1 MRGVFRVDDK
11 YVRQD
16 LNVFGMTC
24 AACSTRIEKSLNKA
38 EGVEKA
44 NVNLVT
50 ENAAVYYDPEV
61 TTTEELIKVVKHA
74 GYDAAEKM
82 SKEEKDAVL
91 EKNFKKEVRRF
102 ILSAVLSLP
111 LLLTMVTHIPY
122 IHEMAFA
129 ETIGNWINPTIQLV
143 LATIVQFYIG
153 WRFYDGAYKA
163 LRGKSANMDV
173 LVALGTSAAYFYSV
187 VEYIR
192 HMIDPSVMPHYY
204 FETSAVLITL
214 ILLGKLLESYA
225 TSRTT
230 ESIAGLLE
238 LQAKEATVIREGKEW
253 LVPVDSL
260 KIGDIILVRP
270 GEKVPMD
277 AEIISGETSIDEA
290 MITGEPVP
298 VEKKP
303 GDSVIGATINFDGA
317 FQAKITKRMEET
329 VLESIIRLVEEAQ
342 GIKAPIQRL
351 ADKISGIFVPIVLGI
366 AAVTFIIWYLVTG
379 TVDGSLEAAIAVL
392 VIACPCALGLAT
404 PTAIMAGTGK
414 GAESGI
420 LFKGGEHLERTS
432 KVDTIVFDK
441 TGTLTEGKLEVSDKK
456 ASNDKF
462 FPYLF
467 LMEQQSEHPIA
478 KAIINMLDSEKIDV
492 SDVKQGKIRAKA
504 GHGMTGNLDDSK
516 VELGAYRYV
525 SSLTTIPSE
534 EDELIQSWMNAG
546 KTVVAMAI
554 DGTYAGALALSDTP
568 RPEAKEAIQKLQAQG
583 IKTAICSG
591 DQSVVVE
598 NMAKDLGA
606 DMFFAE
612 QLPNDKSALVEKL
625 QQEGHI
631 VAFVGDGIND
641 APALAASDIG
651 ISIGTGTDIAIETGD
666 VTLVSHRLTLIP
678 ETIELSKATM
688 RNIRQNFFW
697 ALAYNCAG
705 IPVAALGLLAPWVA
719 GLAMAF
725 SSVSVVTNALRLK
738 RYKFKS

>member
-1 MRGVFRVDDK
+1 MSDK

-61 TTTEELIKVVKHA
+61 TSTEDLIKVVKHA

-225 TSRTT
+225 TARTT

-351 ADKISGIFVPIVLGI
+351 ADRISGIFVPIVLGI

-456 ASNDKF
+456 AANDHF

-478 KAIINMLDSEKIDV
+478 KAIIKMLEPENMDV
-492 SDVKQGKIRAKA
+492 SAVKQGKIRAKA

-525 SSLTTIPSE
+525 SSLTTIPKE
-534 EDELIQSWMNAG
+534 DDELIESWMHAG

-554 DGTYAGALALSDTP
+554 DGVYAGALALSDTP
-568 RPEAKEAIQKLQAQG
+568 RPEAKEAIQKLKAQG

-598 NMAKDLGA
+598 NMAKDLGI

-705 IPVAALGLLAPWVA
+705 IPIAALGLLAPWVA

>member
-1 MRGVFRVDDK
+1 MSDK

-38 EGVEKA
+38 DGVEKA

-61 TTTEELIKVVKHA
+61 TSTEDLIKVVKHA

-129 ETIGNWINPTIQLV
+129 EAIGNWINPTIQLV

-187 VEYIR
+187 VEYVR
-192 HMIDPSVMPHYY
+192 HIIDPSVMPHYY

-351 ADKISGIFVPIVLGI
+351 ADRISGIFVPIVLGI

-456 ASNDKF
+456 AANDQF

-478 KAIINMLDSEKIDV
+478 KAIIKMLEPENMDV
-492 SDVKQGKIRAKA
+492 SAIKQGKIRAKA

-525 SSLTTIPSE
+525 SSLTTIPKE
-534 EDELIQSWMNAG
+534 DDELIESWMHAG

-554 DGTYAGALALSDTP
+554 DGVYAGALALSDTP
-568 RPEAKEAIQKLQAQG
+568 RPEAKEAIQKLKAQG

-598 NMAKDLGA
+598 NMAKDLGI

-625 QQEGHI
+625 QQDGHI

-705 IPVAALGLLAPWVA
+705 IPIAAFGLLAPWVA

>member
-1 MRGVFRVDDK
+1 MNDK

>member
-1 MRGVFRVDDK
+1 M
-11 YVRQD
+11 
-16 LNVFGMTC
+16 NVFGMTC

-478 KAIINMLDSEKIDV
+478 KAIINMLESEKIDV

-534 EDELIQSWMNAG
+534 EDKLIQSWMNAG

>member
-1 MRGVFRVDDK
+1 MNDK

-534 EDELIQSWMNAG
+534 EDKLIQSWMNAG

>member
-1 MRGVFRVDDK
+1 MSDK

-61 TTTEELIKVVKHA
+61 TSTEDLIKVVKHA

-351 ADKISGIFVPIVLGI
+351 ADRISGIFVPIVLGI

-456 ASNDKF
+456 AANDHF

-478 KAIINMLDSEKIDV
+478 KAIIKMLEPKNMDV
-492 SDVKQGKIRAKA
+492 SAVKQGKIRAKA

-525 SSLTTIPSE
+525 SSLTTIPKE
-534 EDELIQSWMNAG
+534 DDELIESWMHAG

-554 DGTYAGALALSDTP
+554 DGVYAGALALSDTP
-568 RPEAKEAIQKLQAQG
+568 RPEAKEAIQKLKAQG

-598 NMAKDLGA
+598 NMAKDLGI

-705 IPVAALGLLAPWVA
+705 IPIAALGLLAPWVA

>member
-1 MRGVFRVDDK
+1 
-11 YVRQD
+11 
-16 LNVFGMTC
+16 
-24 AACSTRIEKSLNKA
+24 
-38 EGVEKA
+38 
-44 NVNLVT
+44 
-50 ENAAVYYDPEV
+50 
-61 TTTEELIKVVKHA
+61 
-74 GYDAAEKM
+74 
-82 SKEEKDAVL
+82 
-91 EKNFKKEVRRF
+91 
-102 ILSAVLSLP
+102 
-111 LLLTMVTHIPY
+111 
-122 IHEMAFA
+122 
-129 ETIGNWINPTIQLV
+129 
-143 LATIVQFYIG
+143 
-153 WRFYDGAYKA
+153 
-163 LRGKSANMDV
+163 
-173 LVALGTSAAYFYSV
+173 
-187 VEYIR
+187 
-192 HMIDPSVMPHYY
+192 
-204 FETSAVLITL
+204 
-214 ILLGKLLESYA
+214 
-225 TSRTT
+225 
-230 ESIAGLLE
+230 
-238 LQAKEATVIREGKEW
+238 
-253 LVPVDSL
+253 
-260 KIGDIILVRP
+260 
-270 GEKVPMD
+270 
-277 AEIISGETSIDEA
+277 
-290 MITGEPVP
+290 
-298 VEKKP
+298 
-303 GDSVIGATINFDGA
+303 
-317 FQAKITKRMEET
+317 MEET

-351 ADKISGIFVPIVLGI
+351 ADRISGIFVPIVLGF

-456 ASNDKF
+456 AANDQF

-478 KAIINMLDSEKIDV
+478 KAIIKMLEPENMDV
-492 SDVKQGKIRAKA
+492 SAIKQGKIRAKA

-525 SSLTTIPSE
+525 SSLTTIPKE
-534 EDELIQSWMNAG
+534 DDELIESWMHAG

-554 DGTYAGALALSDTP
+554 DGVYAGALALSDTP
-568 RPEAKEAIQKLQAQG
+568 RPEAKEAIQKLKAQG

-598 NMAKDLGA
+598 NMAKDLGI

-625 QQEGHI
+625 QQDGHI

-705 IPVAALGLLAPWVA
+705 IPIAALGLLAPWVA

>member
-1 MRGVFRVDDK
+1 MNDK

-61 TTTEELIKVVKHA
+61 TSTEELIKVVKHA

-525 SSLTTIPSE
+525 SSLTTIQSE

>member
-1 MRGVFRVDDK
+1 MNDK

-478 KAIINMLDSEKIDV
+478 KAIINMLESEKIDV

-554 DGTYAGALALSDTP
+554 DGTYAGALALFDTP

>member
-1 MRGVFRVDDK
+1 MSDK

-38 EGVEKA
+38 DGVEKA

-61 TTTEELIKVVKHA
+61 TSTEDLIKVVKHA

-102 ILSAVLSLP
+102 ILSALLSLP

-187 VEYIR
+187 VEYVR
-192 HMIDPSVMPHYY
+192 HIIDPSVMPHYY

-238 LQAKEATVIREGKEW
+238 LQAKEATVIREGEEW

-260 KIGDIILVRP
+260 KIGDVILVRP

-351 ADKISGIFVPIVLGI
+351 ADRISGIFVPIVLGI

-456 ASNDKF
+456 AANDQF

-478 KAIINMLDSEKIDV
+478 KAIIKMLEPENMDV
-492 SDVKQGKIRAKA
+492 SAIKQGKIRAKA

-525 SSLTTIPSE
+525 SSLTTIPKE
-534 EDELIQSWMNAG
+534 DDELIESWMHAG

-554 DGTYAGALALSDTP
+554 DGVYAGALALSDTP
-568 RPEAKEAIQKLQAQG
+568 RPEAKEAIQKLKAQG

-598 NMAKDLGA
+598 NMAKDLGI

-625 QQEGHI
+625 QQDGHI

-705 IPVAALGLLAPWVA
+705 IPIAALGLLAPWVA

>member
-1 MRGVFRVDDK
+1 MNDK

-61 TTTEELIKVVKHA
+61 TSTEELIKVVKHA

-129 ETIGNWINPTIQLV
+129 ETIGNWINPTLQLV

-534 EDELIQSWMNAG
+534 EDKLIQSWMNAG

>member
-1 MRGVFRVDDK
+1 MNDK

-61 TTTEELIKVVKHA
+61 TSTEELIKVVKHA

-534 EDELIQSWMNAG
+534 EDKLIQSWMNAG

-738 RYKFKS
+738 R

>member
-1 MRGVFRVDDK
+1 MNDK

-61 TTTEELIKVVKHA
+61 TSTEELIKVVKHA

-504 GHGMTGNLDDSK
+504 GHGMTGDLDDSK

>member
-1 MRGVFRVDDK
+1 MNDK

-61 TTTEELIKVVKHA
+61 TSTEELIKVVKHA

-478 KAIINMLDSEKIDV
+478 KAIINMLESEKIDV

-534 EDELIQSWMNAG
+534 EDKLIQSWMNAG

>member
-1 MRGVFRVDDK
+1 MNDK

-290 MITGEPVP
+290 MIIGEPVP

-478 KAIINMLDSEKIDV
+478 KAIINMLESEKIDV

>member
-1 MRGVFRVDDK
+1 MNDK

-61 TTTEELIKVVKHA
+61 TSTEELIKVVKHA

-298 VEKKP
+298 IEKKP

-525 SSLTTIPSE
+525 SSLTTIPRE

>member
-1 MRGVFRVDDK
+1 MNDK

-61 TTTEELIKVVKHA
+61 TSTEELIKVVKHA

-317 FQAKITKRMEET
+317 FQAKVTKRMEET

-534 EDELIQSWMNAG
+534 EDKLIQSWMNAG

-598 NMAKDLGA
+598 NMAKGLGA

>member
-1 MRGVFRVDDK
+1 MDDK

-478 KAIINMLDSEKIDV
+478 KAIINMLDAEKIDV

-534 EDELIQSWMNAG
+534 EDKLIQSWMNAG

>member
-1 MRGVFRVDDK
+1 MNDK

-61 TTTEELIKVVKHA
+61 TSTEELIKVVKHA

-534 EDELIQSWMNAG
+534 EDKLIQSWMNAG

-725 SSVSVVTNALRLK
+725 SSVSVVTNALCLK

>member
-1 MRGVFRVDDK
+1 MNDK

-61 TTTEELIKVVKHA
+61 ISTEELIKVVKHA

-478 KAIINMLDSEKIDV
+478 KAIINMLESEKIDV

>member
-1 MRGVFRVDDK
+1 MNDK

-61 TTTEELIKVVKHA
+61 TSTEELIKVVKHA

>member
-1 MRGVFRVDDK
+1 MSDK

-38 EGVEKA
+38 DGVEKA

-61 TTTEELIKVVKHA
+61 TSTEDLIKVVKHA

-187 VEYIR
+187 VEYVR
-192 HMIDPSVMPHYY
+192 HIIDPSVMPHYY

-260 KIGDIILVRP
+260 KIGDVILVRP

-351 ADKISGIFVPIVLGI
+351 ADRISGIFVPIVLGI

-456 ASNDKF
+456 AANDQF

-478 KAIINMLDSEKIDV
+478 KAIIKMLEPENMDV
-492 SDVKQGKIRAKA
+492 SAIKQGKIRAKA

-525 SSLTTIPSE
+525 SSLTTIPKE
-534 EDELIQSWMNAG
+534 DDELIESWMHAG

-554 DGTYAGALALSDTP
+554 DGVYAGALALSDTP
-568 RPEAKEAIQKLQAQG
+568 RPEAKEAIQKLKAQG

-598 NMAKDLGA
+598 NMAKDLGI

-625 QQEGHI
+625 QQDVHI

-705 IPVAALGLLAPWVA
+705 IPIAALGLLAPWVA

>member
-1 MRGVFRVDDK
+1 MSDK

-61 TTTEELIKVVKHA
+61 TSTEDLIKVVKHA

-122 IHEMAFA
+122 IHEMAFV

-351 ADKISGIFVPIVLGI
+351 ADRISGIFVPIVLGI

-456 ASNDKF
+456 AANDHF

-478 KAIINMLDSEKIDV
+478 KAIIKMLEPENMDV
-492 SDVKQGKIRAKA
+492 SAVKQGKIRAKA

-525 SSLTTIPSE
+525 SSLTTIPKE
-534 EDELIQSWMNAG
+534 DDELIESWMHAG

-554 DGTYAGALALSDTP
+554 DGVYAGALALSDTP
-568 RPEAKEAIQKLQAQG
+568 RPEAKEAIQKLKAQG

-598 NMAKDLGA
+598 NMAKDLGI

-705 IPVAALGLLAPWVA
+705 IPIAALGLLAPWVA

>member
-1 MRGVFRVDDK
+1 MDDK

-478 KAIINMLDSEKIDV
+478 KAIINMLESEKIDV

>member
-1 MRGVFRVDDK
+1 MSDK

-38 EGVEKA
+38 DGVEKA

-61 TTTEELIKVVKHA
+61 TSTEDLIKVVKHA

-143 LATIVQFYIG
+143 LATLVQFYIG

-187 VEYIR
+187 VEYVR
-192 HMIDPSVMPHYY
+192 HIIDPSVMPHYY

-260 KIGDIILVRP
+260 KIGDVILVRP

-351 ADKISGIFVPIVLGI
+351 ADRISGIFVPIVLGI

-456 ASNDKF
+456 AANDHF

-478 KAIINMLDSEKIDV
+478 KAIIKMLEPKNMDV
-492 SDVKQGKIRAKA
+492 SAIKQGKIRAKA

-525 SSLTTIPSE
+525 SSLTTIPKE
-534 EDELIQSWMNAG
+534 DDELIESWMHAG

-554 DGTYAGALALSDTP
+554 DGVYAGALALSDTP
-568 RPEAKEAIQKLQAQG
+568 RPEAKEAIQKLKAQG

-598 NMAKDLGA
+598 NMAKDLGI

-625 QQEGHI
+625 QQDGHI

-705 IPVAALGLLAPWVA
+705 IPIAALGLLAPWVA

>member
-1 MRGVFRVDDK
+1 MNDK

-16 LNVFGMTC
+16 LNIFGMTC

-61 TTTEELIKVVKHA
+61 TSTEALIKVVKHA

-102 ILSAVLSLP
+102 ILSAILSLP

-129 ETIGNWINPTIQLV
+129 ESIGNWINPTIQLV

-192 HMIDPSVMPHYY
+192 HMIDPSIMPHYY

-260 KIGDIILVRP
+260 KIGDVILVRP

-366 AAVTFIIWYLVTG
+366 AALTFIIWYLVTG

-456 ASNDKF
+456 ATNDKF

-478 KAIINMLDSEKIDV
+478 KAIIKMLESEDINV
-492 SDVKQGKIRAKA
+492 SEVKQGKIRAKA

-534 EDELIQSWMNAG
+534 EDELIKSWMNAG

-554 DGTYAGALALSDTP
+554 EGAYAGALALSDTP

-705 IPVAALGLLAPWVA
+705 IPIAALGLLAPWVA

>member
-1 MRGVFRVDDK
+1 MEEK
-11 YVRQD
+11 YIRQD

-61 TTTEELIKVVKHA
+61 TTPEELIKVVKHA

-82 SKEEKDAVL
+82 SKEEKDKVL
-91 EKNFKKEVRRF
+91 EKNFQKEVRRF
-102 ILSAVLSLP
+102 ILSAILSLP

-122 IHEMAFA
+122 IHDMAFA
-129 ETIGNWINPTIQLV
+129 EAIGNWITPTIQLV

-192 HMIDPSVMPHYY
+192 HMIDPSIMPHYY

-260 KIGDIILVRP
+260 KIGDIIFVRP

-298 VEKKP
+298 VEKKT

-351 ADKISGIFVPIVLGI
+351 ADRISGIFVPIVLGI
-366 AAVTFIIWYLVTG
+366 AAVTFIIWYIITG

-432 KVDTIVFDK
+432 KVDMVVFDK

-456 ASNDKF
+456 AAHDQF

-478 KAIINMLDSEKIDV
+478 KAIIQMLETENIDT
-492 SDVKQGKIRAKA
+492 STIQQGKIRAKA
-504 GHGMTGNLDDSK
+504 GHGMTGKLNEQK
-516 VELGAYRYV
+516 IELGAYRYI
-525 SSLTTIPSE
+525 SSLTTIRAE
-534 EDELIQSWMNAG
+534 EDALIASWMQAG

-554 DGTYAGALALSDTP
+554 DGVYAGALALSDTK

-598 NMAKDLGA
+598 NMAKDLGT

-612 QLPNDKSALVEKL
+612 QLPNDKSSLVENL
-625 QQEGHI
+625 QKEGHI

-678 ETIELSKATM
+678 ETVELSRATM

-705 IPVAALGLLAPWVA
+705 IPIAALGLLAPWVA

-738 RYKFKS
+738 RYKFK